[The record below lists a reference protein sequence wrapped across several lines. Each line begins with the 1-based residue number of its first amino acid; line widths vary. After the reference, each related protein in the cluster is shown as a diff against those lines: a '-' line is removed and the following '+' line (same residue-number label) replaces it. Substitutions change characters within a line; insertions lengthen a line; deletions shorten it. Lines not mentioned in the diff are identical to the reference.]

1 MKVAYTVTAD
11 GTNITDLIADRL
23 LSAEITDVA
32 GVKSD
37 RLTMV
42 IDDRDERLEFPDTG
56 AEIEI
61 SLGYTTGP
69 LVTMGKFTVDEIEVS
84 GPEREMT
91 IRANATDMTGEIK
104 APKERSWDDVTLG
117 DVVKK
122 IASEHRLTP
131 AIGGE
136 LAAIQLGHID
146 QTESDLQLLSRLCTE
161 QSATCKVADSRLI
174 VAKRASG
181 KSTGGEDL
189 PVKAI
194 AARDCEGWT
203 ATIAERGKYKTVIAL
218 VHNLNTG
225 KRGEVRAGSG
235 KPELTL
241 KHAYANNDTAK
252 RAANSKLQA
261 LTRGGSKVSISGMVG
276 DPTMSAELPCTL
288 SGFRTGIDGGDWVI
302 TSVTHSFSESGYTCA
317 LQIEAKQ

>member
-1 MKVAYTVTAD
+1 MKIAYTVTAD
-11 GTNITDLIADRL
+11 GTDISSLIADRL

-37 RLTMV
+37 RLTLV

-56 AEIEI
+56 AVLEI

-91 IRANATDMTGEIK
+91 IRANATDMTGELK

-131 AIGGE
+131 AIGSE
-136 LAAIQLGHID
+136 LAAVQLGHID
-146 QTESDLQLLSRLCTE
+146 QTESDMQLLSRLCTE
-161 QSATCKVADSRLI
+161 QGATCKVADGRLI

-194 AARDCEGWT
+194 AARDCESWH
-203 ATIAERGKYKTVIAL
+203 ATIAERGRYKTVIAL
-218 VHNLNTG
+218 VHNLDTG
-225 KRGEVRAGSG
+225 KRGEVRVGSG

-241 KHAYANNDTAK
+241 KHAYANEANAK
-252 RAANSKLQA
+252 RAATSKLKA
-261 LTRGGSKVSISGMVG
+261 VARGGSKVSITGLVG
-276 DPTMSAELPCTL
+276 DPTMSAELPASL
-288 SGFRTGIDGGDWVI
+288 SGFRTGIDGSEWVI
-302 TSVTHSFSESGYTCA
+302 TSVTHSFNDSGYTCA